1 MRILRLT
8 PGQFS
13 LMFSIPSHNGRRKG
27 VNGAFLHG
35 LNQIYEKNHLEFE
48 RIFREL
54 AEKRYFC
61 VPI

>member
-1 MRILRLT
+1 
-8 PGQFS
+8 
-13 LMFSIPSHNGRRKG
+13 MFSIPSHNGRRKG